1 LLRCRPENIVEKETQ
16 DKRVQKTRQAL
27 LGAFFGLV
35 LERRYDEI
43 KIGDIL
49 ERAGVGRSTFYEH
62 FSNKDGIL
70 ASSIAGPFQV
80 LADATRPADN
90 TAQLILLLEHFWDNR
105 AIARGI
111 LLGAVRRKTT
121 PVLVDLIEQRLKI
134 DRADKFASLVIP
146 VRLAAIQLAE
156 GLLAPT
162 AAWLTGDAQCSAE
175 ALALALRRTATA
187 TISALSRFPDR
198 AVSASGAAV
207 GRN

>member
-1 LLRCRPENIVEKETQ
+1 MEKETH

-62 FSNKDGIL
+62 FSSKDAIL

-90 TAQLILLLEHFWDNR
+90 TAQLVLLLEHFWENR

-134 DRADKFASLVIP
+134 DRADKSASLIIP

-187 TISALSRFPDR
+187 TISALRRFT
-198 AVSASGAAV
+198 
-207 GRN
+207 

>member
-1 LLRCRPENIVEKETQ
+1 
-16 DKRVQKTRQAL
+16 
-27 LGAFFGLV
+27 
-35 LERRYDEI
+35 
-43 KIGDIL
+43 
-49 ERAGVGRSTFYEH
+49 
-62 FSNKDGIL
+62 
-70 ASSIAGPFQV
+70 
-80 LADATRPADN
+80 
-90 TAQLILLLEHFWDNR
+90 
-105 AIARGI
+105 
-111 LLGAVRRKTT
+111 
-121 PVLVDLIEQRLKI
+121 LKI
-134 DRADKFASLVIP
+134 DRTDKFASLIIP